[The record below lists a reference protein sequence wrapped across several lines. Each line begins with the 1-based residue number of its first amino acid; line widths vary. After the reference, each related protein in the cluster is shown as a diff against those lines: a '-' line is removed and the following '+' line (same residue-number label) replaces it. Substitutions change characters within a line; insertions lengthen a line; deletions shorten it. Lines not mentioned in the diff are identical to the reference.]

1 MHENGA
7 DASFFCF
14 GATEGNTTKT
24 RLKQFTAIGLICIFA
39 LAQMA
44 RYVPYLECR
53 AMNMLRPAS
62 QVCDCEK
69 LADEN
74 LSNLPNPN
82 HSPSHHLIRMDE
94 YFEITSTSL
103 QRLIS
108 SSTVFILKNETAWV
122 DGYYADV
129 WKPPDF
135 AVLEEYFGQNDR
147 EEHPKDPVDGLNG
160 LDG

>member
-1 MHENGA
+1 MGIQPKH
-7 DASFFCF
+7 D
-14 GATEGNTTKT
+14 
-24 RLKQFTAIGLICIFA
+24 LKQFTAIGLICIFA
-39 LAQMA
+39 MAQMA
-44 RYVPYLECR
+44 RYLPYLECR

-94 YFEITSTSL
+94 FFEISTTTL
-103 QRLIS
+103 HRLRIS
-108 SSTVFILKNETAWV
+108 SSVFILKNESAWLE
-122 DGYYADV
+122 GFYADV

-135 AVLEEYFGQNDR
+135 DA
-147 EEHPKDPVDGLNG
+147 
-160 LDG
+160 

>member
-1 MHENGA
+1 MHPFSVFVRLYGH
-7 DASFFCF
+7 
-14 GATEGNTTKT
+14 TTKT

-39 LAQMA
+39 MAQMA
-44 RYVPYLECR
+44 RYLPYLECR
-53 AMNMLRPAS
+53 AMNLVRPAS

-94 YFEITSTSL
+94 FFEISTTLL
-103 QRLIS
+103 QRLITS
-108 SSTVFILKNETAWV
+108 SSVFILRNEAAWLE
-122 DGYYADV
+122 GYYEDV

-135 AVLEEYFGQNDR
+135 DAQKR
-147 EEHPKDPVDGLNG
+147 EI
-160 LDG
+160 